1 MSFNYQTGEDE
12 GSMVLKIA
20 KLVGGILVGGI
31 INI

>member
-20 KLVGGILVGGI
+20 KLVGGFWLVVL
-31 INI
+31 